1 MLQAG
6 YVVLEMR
13 TLGGDLVMKA
23 ELMGRVDAPPRP
35 HPVSLSV
42 SVSLHMH
49 VEARSQVPMLFF
61 RC

>member
-23 ELMGRVDAPPRP
+23 ELMARVDAPPAP
-35 HPVSLSV
+35 TLSVCLSLSP
-42 SVSLHMH
+42 SLCLCLYAH
-49 VEARSQVPMLFF
+49 ARGG
-61 RC
+61 

>member
-23 ELMGRVDAPPRP
+23 ELMGRVDAPPAP
-35 HPVSLSV
+35 TLSVCLSLSP
-42 SVSLHMH
+42 SLCLCLYAH
-49 VEARSQVPMLFF
+49 ARGG
-61 RC
+61 